1 MAMKYEIQI
10 IALTDKLEN
19 KLDDNKI
26 QEIPEI
32 VQEILKNV
40 KKRNAM
46 LS

>member
-1 MAMKYEIQI
+1 MKYEIQI

>member
-10 IALTDKLEN
+10 IALTDKLGN